1 MLDTPLDAVVGRDDE
16 DVFGLTRSRPAGHT
30 PSNPGWR
37 SRLFVLAVM
46 TFVAAAPGQ
55 AQETGTVRGTV
66 TLAENGGPVDGA
78 VILILGTGAFTFT
91 ENGAFEFTNVPVGS
105 YLVTA
110 QRERLT
116 AGSQTVAVNAGETAA
131 ADFELGLA
139 PVREEITVTAPAVG
153 AAATLQT
160 FNTVTTVN
168 SFEIA
173 RQAPS
178 TIGEALEHEPGI
190 ANRSFGPGASRPVI
204 RGFGGDRVLIIED
217 GIRTGELSAT
227 SDHHGMT
234 IDPNSAERIEIV
246 RGPATLLYGS
256 SVVGGLINI
265 ITPHAAYRNLLTPPQ
280 NYGDTLTDG
289 TRAQLGTDAGSANGQ
304 AGTYANVQHSQGKM
318 LYWGSGGR
326 RRTGDY
332 DTPEGPVFNSA
343 TDLASARTG
352 LGYFGDR
359 AFASGAFTFEDS
371 RFGLPF
377 DRFHAHGQDAHAEE
391 DDHGDEEAGQA
402 EDIRI
407 DLASQRRVGRFDV
420 GLRNLDN
427 EFIQGVRAAF
437 TAIDVADDHVD
448 TIGGVDN
455 IDTRFNN
462 RTYITR
468 AMVYQRQREHVSGRF
483 GAEMQIRDF
492 LATGTE
498 ALAPRTDQ
506 TTFAAFGYE
515 ELRFGRY
522 SLQLGGRLERNDY
535 MTAGRVG
542 APGHDEEDHHD
553 EPEDDHDHGHDDD
566 DDDHEGEEEEHP
578 LEPPDPRD
586 RQFLG
591 ASASVGLHADLG
603 ADSAFVASVMHAHRV
618 PALQELYNYGPRLGN
633 FEVGNP
639 DLEAETTLGGRLQPA
654 APVRPGRKQLEL
666 LRLRHRELHLRGPHH
681 RGGGQPAGPGHHSG
695 RQPVHGLR
703 RNGERAAGRRDLG
716 HARHRL
722 RQRDPDVDER
732 GGAAHPAAARHHER
746 RLPPRRAH
754 GEPGADGLGAAGQG
768 FPRRDRDG
776 RLRRPEPGRVL
787 HVAAAARGARPVV
800 HRLQPRER
808 APSEPHVLHQGPR
821 AGDGPRRQGE
831 LLVAVLLVSFSA

>member
-1 MLDTPLDAVVGRDDE
+1 M
-16 DVFGLTRSRPAGHT
+16 
-30 PSNPGWR
+30 
-37 SRLFVLAVM
+37 
-46 TFVAAAPGQ
+46 
-55 AQETGTVRGTV
+55 
-66 TLAENGGPVDGA
+66 
-78 VILILGTGAFTFT
+78 
-91 ENGAFEFTNVPVGS
+91 
-105 YLVTA
+105 
-110 QRERLT
+110 
-116 AGSQTVAVNAGETAA
+116 
-131 ADFELGLA
+131 
-139 PVREEITVTAPAVG
+139 
-153 AAATLQT
+153 
-160 FNTVTTVN
+160 
-168 SFEIA
+168 
-173 RQAPS
+173 
-178 TIGEALEHEPGI
+178 
-190 ANRSFGPGASRPVI
+190 
-204 RGFGGDRVLIIED
+204 IIED
-217 GIRTGELSAT
+217 GIRTGDLSST

-280 NYGDTLTDG
+280 SYGDTLIDG
-289 TRAQLGTDAGSANGQ
+289 TRAQLGTDIGSANGQ

-359 AFASGAFTFEDS
+359 AFASGSFTFEDS

-377 DRFHAHGQDAHAEE
+377 EDRFHAHGLDAQEEEE
-391 DDHGDEEAGQA
+391 DDHAHEEAGQE

-455 IDTRFNN
+455 IDTRFSN

-468 AMVYQRQREHVSGRF
+468 ALVYQRQREHVSGRF
-483 GAEMQIRDF
+483 GTEIQIRDF

-535 MTAGRVG
+535 MTAERVG

-553 EPEDDHDHGHDDD
+553 EPEDDHGHDDD
-566 DDDHEGEEEEHP
+566 HEEEEEEEHH

-591 ASASVGLHADLG
+591 ASASVGLHAGLG
-603 ADSAFVASVMHAHRV
+603 AESAFVASLMHAYRV
-618 PALQELYNYGPRLGN
+618 PALQELYNFGPHLGN

-639 DLEAETTLGGRLQPA
+639 DLEAETTLGLDFTRIS
-654 APVRPGRKQLEL
+654 K
-666 LRLRHRELHLRGPHH
+666 
-681 RGGGQPAGPGHHSG
+681 
-695 RQPVHGLR
+695 
-703 RNGERAAGRRDLG
+703 
-716 HARHRL
+716 
-722 RQRDPDVDER
+722 
-732 GGAAHPAAARHHER
+732 
-746 RLPPRRAH
+746 PRRRSDSTSAC
-754 GEPGADGLGAAGQG
+754 GTSPPVSGAT
-768 FPRRDRDG
+768 
-776 RLRRPEPGRVL
+776 
-787 HVAAAARGARPVV
+787 
-800 HRLQPRER
+800 
-808 APSEPHVLHQGPR
+808 
-821 AGDGPRRQGE
+821 
-831 LLVAVLLVSFSA
+831 

>member
-1 MLDTPLDAVVGRDDE
+1 MLDIPLDAVVDREDFDSCGRA
-16 DVFGLTRSRPAGHT
+16 RSRPAGRT
-30 PSNPGWR
+30 PGSTGWR
-37 SRLFVLAVM
+37 SRLAVLAV
-46 TFVAAAPGQ
+46 TTLTAAAPGQ

-66 TLAENGGPVDGA
+66 TLTENGGPVDGA

-116 AGSQTVAVNAGETAA
+116 AGSQTVAVNAGETVA
-131 ADFELGLA
+131 ADFELSLA

-217 GIRTGELSAT
+217 GIRTGDLSAT

-343 TDLASARTG
+343 TDLASARAG

-377 DRFHAHGQDAHAEE
+377 EDRFHAHGQDAHAEE

-468 AMVYQRQREHVSGRF
+468 ALVYQRQREHVSGRF

-535 MTAGRVG
+535 MTAERVG

-566 DDDHEGEEEEHP
+566 DDHHEGEEEEHH

-618 PALQELYNYGPRLGN
+618 PALQELYNYGPHLGN

-639 DLEAETTLGGRLQPA
+639 DLEAETTLG
-654 APVRPGRKQLEL
+654 VDFS
-666 LRLRHRELHLRGPHH
+666 LRHQSARVGSNLNFYVYDIENFIFGDHTTAVVDNLRVLDIIQGDSRFMGFDATGSVLLGGETWATLGIGYVNATLTSTNEAVPRIPPLRATMSVDFHHGALTVSPELM
-681 RGGGQPAGPGHHSG
+681 
-695 RQPVHGLR
+695 V
-703 RNGERAAGRRDLG
+703 
-716 HARHRL
+716 
-722 RQRDPDVDER
+722 
-732 GGAAHPAAARHHER
+732 AARQGRVFRDETGTGGYTVLNLDASYLWPQQH
-746 RLPPRRAH
+746 RAH
-754 GEPGADGLGAAGQG
+754 VMSFTAYNLTNALHRNHMSFIKDLAPEM
-768 FPRRDRDG
+768 G
-776 RLRRPEPGRVL
+776 RGVKASYSLR
-787 HVAAAARGARPVV
+787 
-800 HRLQPRER
+800 
-808 APSEPHVLHQGPR
+808 
-821 AGDGPRRQGE
+821 
-831 LLVAVLLVSFSA
+831 FF

>member
-55 AQETGTVRGTV
+55 AQETGTVRGTM

-116 AGSQTVAVNAGETAA
+116 AGSQTVAVNAGET
-131 ADFELGLA
+131 
-139 PVREEITVTAPAVG
+139 TA
-153 AAATLQT
+153 
-160 FNTVTTVN
+160 
-168 SFEIA
+168 
-173 RQAPS
+173 
-178 TIGEALEHEPGI
+178 
-190 ANRSFGPGASRPVI
+190 
-204 RGFGGDRVLIIED
+204 
-217 GIRTGELSAT
+217 
-227 SDHHGMT
+227 
-234 IDPNSAERIEIV
+234 
-246 RGPATLLYGS
+246 
-256 SVVGGLINI
+256 
-265 ITPHAAYRNLLTPPQ
+265 
-280 NYGDTLTDG
+280 
-289 TRAQLGTDAGSANGQ
+289 
-304 AGTYANVQHSQGKM
+304 
-318 LYWGSGGR
+318 
-326 RRTGDY
+326 
-332 DTPEGPVFNSA
+332 
-343 TDLASARTG
+343 
-352 LGYFGDR
+352 GDR
-359 AFASGAFTFEDS
+359 AFASGSFTFEDS

-377 DRFHAHGQDAHAEE
+377 EDRFHAHGQDAHAEE

-402 EDIRI
+402 EDIKI

-468 AMVYQRQREHVSGRF
+468 ALVYQRQREHVSGRF

-553 EPEDDHDHGHDDD
+553 EPEDDHDHGHGHDDD

-618 PALQELYNYGPRLGN
+618 PALQELYNYGPHLGN
-633 FEVGNP
+633 FEVG
-639 DLEAETTLGGRLQPA
+639 
-654 APVRPGRKQLEL
+654 
-666 LRLRHRELHLRGPHH
+666 
-681 RGGGQPAGPGHHSG
+681 
-695 RQPVHGLR
+695 
-703 RNGERAAGRRDLG
+703 
-716 HARHRL
+716 
-722 RQRDPDVDER
+722 
-732 GGAAHPAAARHHER
+732 
-746 RLPPRRAH
+746 
-754 GEPGADGLGAAGQG
+754 
-768 FPRRDRDG
+768 
-776 RLRRPEPGRVL
+776 
-787 HVAAAARGARPVV
+787 V

-821 AGDGPRRQGE
+821 PGDGPRRQGE